1 MSFDLDLPFKTIGK
15 TVSIPFD
22 QGNVFRLVSKK
33 KVDRIVNMSQSLSN
47 RAMSFDMIC
56 GYVSEDWHQSQS
68 LSNRAM
74 SFDWSCADYFEMALL
89 SQSLS
94 NRAMSFDAF
103 LLVKP
108 SQLVHRLNPFRT
120 GRCLSTRKGASRNSL
135 ALLVS
140 IPFEQGDVFRLNI
153 MATNEHATMSQSLSN
168 RAMSFDCL
176 HA

>member
-1 MSFDLDLPFKTIGK
+1 MHCLNPFRTGRCLSTK
-15 TVSIPFD
+15 
-22 QGNVFRLVSKK
+22 LVTLFATDIKS
-33 KVDRIVNMSQSLSN
+33 SQSLSN

-120 GRCLSTRKGASRNSL
+120 GRCLSTDASYETYGCKF
-135 ALLVS
+135 VS
-140 IPFEQGDVFRLNI
+140 IPFEQGDVFRP
-153 MATNEHATMSQSLSN
+153 
-168 RAMSFDCL
+168 
-176 HA
+176 

>member
-47 RAMSFDMIC
+47 RAMSFD
-56 GYVSEDWHQSQS
+56 
-68 LSNRAM
+68 
-74 SFDWSCADYFEMALL
+74 
-89 SQSLS
+89 
-94 NRAMSFDAF
+94 AF

-120 GRCLSTRKGASRNSL
+120 GRCLSTIGE
-135 ALLVS
+135 
-140 IPFEQGDVFRLNI
+140 EQGIPVVI
-153 MATNEHATMSQSLSN
+153 TSQSLSN
-168 RAMSFDCL
+168 RAMSFDQNYCVSIQNT
-176 HA
+176 

>member
-1 MSFDLDLPFKTIGK
+1 
-15 TVSIPFD
+15 
-22 QGNVFRLVSKK
+22 
-33 KVDRIVNMSQSLSN
+33 
-47 RAMSFDMIC
+47 MSFDMIC

-120 GRCLSTRKGASRNSL
+120 GRCLSTIGE
-135 ALLVS
+135 
-140 IPFEQGDVFRLNI
+140 EQGIPVVI
-153 MATNEHATMSQSLSN
+153 TSQSLSN
-168 RAMSFDCL
+168 RAMSFDQNYCVSIQNT
-176 HA
+176 